1 MINVR
6 NAADFGINR
15 EIAVVRNV
23 VERNVN
29 DYVNALV
36 LGCGAEILELI
47 LCTELVAD
55 FVARGLIEL
64 IPLADSC
71 LAFAD
76 NACDRTG
83 LDGCVACRRVL
94 SSSLIILLKGQ
105 FQQCRI
111 TCSLPEEPVEDL
123 VISAEVSAVS
133 TSAAVEA
140 VLTSAAVGAAAV

>member
-83 LDGCVACRRVL
+83 LDGCVACRRDIVEL
-94 SSSLIILLKGQ
+94 ADNLAERPVPAVQDNLL
-105 FQQCRI
+105 
-111 TCSLPEEPVEDL
+111 
-123 VISAEVSAVS
+123 
-133 TSAAVEA
+133 AA
-140 VLTSAAVGAAAV
+140 

>member
-71 LAFAD
+71 LA
-76 NACDRTG
+76 
-83 LDGCVACRRVL
+83 VA
-94 SSSLIILLKGQ
+94 
-105 FQQCRI
+105 
-111 TCSLPEEPVEDL
+111 CSLPEEPVEDL

-133 TSAAVEA
+133 TSAAVET